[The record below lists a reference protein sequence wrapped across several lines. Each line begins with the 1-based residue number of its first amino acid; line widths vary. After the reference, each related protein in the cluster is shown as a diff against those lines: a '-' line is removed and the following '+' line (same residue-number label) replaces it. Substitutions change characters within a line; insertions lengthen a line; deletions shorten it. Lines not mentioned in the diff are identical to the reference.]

1 MRFWYLHACG
11 CVQSS
16 SDSTTHVSR
25 KPPLAREGLMGGQQ
39 CSTQHTARCS
49 EDGLA
54 VINNST
60 QLDSSQRQA
69 LDTPPPPH
77 TRHLEFIGNCNWG
90 SVDQWISGGRC
101 SHGGAAR
108 GQTHASNARSQRPAT
123 NKGNW
128 RVSCF
133 CLCVKHPSRNT
144 CGLVAHRCFALPRSS
159 ILCGCTNIPGRQ
171 VNAVWGRAC
180 PAACAIYVCVCFNL
194 EFVGNWQGGRRGV
207 AFCSPQRGH
216 PLPSC
221 HVRFKGLFT
230 AHQDRCKKEKCV
242 NELKQAEG
250 AQGVLRMVTLRPE
263 SSQMLSVPSLSVVAS
278 LVSQCCWAAIQDDG
292 SQEIRGG

>member
-60 QLDSSQRQA
+60 QLDRSQRQA
-69 LDTPPPPH
+69 LDTPPPTHAPPRIH
-77 TRHLEFIGNCNWG
+77 WQLQLGFSG
-90 SVDQWISGGRC
+90 SVDQWWKVLPRRSRPRPD
-101 SHGGAAR
+101 AR
-108 GQTHASNARSQRPAT
+108 KQREEST
-123 NKGNW
+123 TRHKGNW

-180 PAACAIYVCVCFNL
+180 PAACATYVCVCFNL

-250 AQGVLRMVTLRPE
+250 AQGVLRVVSLRPE

-278 LVSQCCWAAIQDDG
+278 PVSQCCWAAIQDDG